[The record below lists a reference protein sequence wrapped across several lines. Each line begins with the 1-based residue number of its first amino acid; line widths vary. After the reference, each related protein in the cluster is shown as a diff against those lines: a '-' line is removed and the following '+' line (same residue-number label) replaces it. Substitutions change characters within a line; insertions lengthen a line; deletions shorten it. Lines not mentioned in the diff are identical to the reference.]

1 MVSSEKMAGS
11 QVIPQAL
18 YLSNMLKAVKIR
30 ERMPEDLVKCTNGII
45 HHFKTMHRYTI
56 EMFRMCQ
63 FCPQFQGLL
72 QKALIDQ
79 TTQTSLERQRKL
91 NWCREVKKLMPLKTN
106 GDGNC
111 LMHAASQY
119 MWGVQ
124 DVDLLLRKALFSVLK
139 EVDTRNFK
147 LRWQRETLKSQEF
160 VATGLCYDTRNW
172 EDEWENL
179 IKMASA
185 ETSVAQQGLQ
195 YKSLEEIHIFV
206 LVNILRRP
214 IIVVA
219 DKMLRSL
226 QSGSSFSPLNI
237 GGIYLP
243 LHWPA
248 EECYRYPIVLAY
260 DSMHFTPLIVL
271 KDSGPE
277 IRAVPLVTCE
287 KGKFED
293 LKVHFL
299 TDSEEREKE
308 KLLRDYLM
316 MIEIPVQGWNP
327 GTTHI
332 INTAKLDDGNLPKE
346 INLVEDYFQL
356 VQHEYKRWQEN
367 TEATGREAGTRD
379 RLQLHLSQL
388 SLVEA
393 KCETPHCPFYMSVST
408 QPYCHECF
416 ERKQQG
422 SNTKGQNLRIGGEKP
437 WANRS
442 GSPKGECRELA
453 AQTCENPETGPRSA
467 PPTAPSLFL
476 YSETTAMKC
485 RTPGC
490 PFTLNVQYNGLCE
503 RCYNSTELNP
513 CKSPD
518 DTRHLDCV
526 TCTFCLK
533 DTNRTFNGMCS
544 TCFKRTTDRLLNTSP
559 SATLPGHQ
567 RSTSDPTHLSQSFL
581 PSSHHTVTSSSVI
594 EPLPHAQSQRAEKR
608 RGSSKCR
615 KPGCSFFGTP
625 QNEGFCTLCYFEYRE
640 NKDASLLHH
649 RRSPA
654 LGHSGTSA
662 AVYQNTVSCL
672 GRECDTIGS
681 TMLEGYCQKCFIEAQ
696 SKRLREARRTEDQ
709 LVRQS
714 ERIGQHREL
723 HQTTSS
729 SQKGRCATAS
739 CRNHL
744 TTRSEELCQHCLRAN
759 QRAQSGAP
767 RGDHSTDE
775 LPKQRC
781 RAPACDHYG
790 NSKCHGYCNEC
801 YQFKQIYG

>member
-1 MVSSEKMAGS
+1 MAGS
-11 QVIPQAL
+11 QIIPQAL

-30 ERMPEDLVKCTNGII
+30 ERMPEDLVKCANGMI
-45 HHFKTMHRYTI
+45 HHFKTMHRYTV

-63 FCPQFQGLL
+63 FCPQFQEIL
-72 QKALIDQ
+72 QKALLDQ
-79 TTQTSLERQRKL
+79 ATQTSLERQRKL

-124 DVDLLLRKALFSVLK
+124 DVDLVLRKTLFSALR
-139 EVDTRNFK
+139 EADTRNFK

-185 ETSVAQQGLQ
+185 ETSVAQRGLQ
-195 YKSLEEIHIFV
+195 YNALEEIHIFV
-206 LVNILRRP
+206 LANILRRP

-226 QSGSSFSPLNI
+226 QSGSSFSPLNV

-260 DSMHFTPLIVL
+260 DSMHFTPLVVL

-277 IRAVPLVTCE
+277 IRAVPLVSCE
-287 KGKFED
+287 RGRFED

-316 MIEIPVQGWNP
+316 VIEIPVQGCDP
-327 GTTHI
+327 GTTHL
-332 INTAKLDDGNLPKE
+332 INAAKLDEGNLPKE

-356 VQHEYKRWQEN
+356 VQHEYKKWQEN
-367 TEATGREAGTRD
+367 TEPTGRESGTRD
-379 RLQLHLSQL
+379 RLELHLSQL

-393 KCETPHCPFYMSVST
+393 KCETPNCPFYMSVST

-416 ERKQQG
+416 EARQRG
-422 SNTKGQNLRIGGEKP
+422 SKARRQNFQAGSEKP
-437 WANRS
+437 RANRC
-442 GSPKGECRELA
+442 GSPKAERCKPA
-453 AQTCENPETGPRSA
+453 AWTSEEPVTGPRSA

-485 RTPGC
+485 RTPDC

-503 RCYNSTELNP
+503 RCYNSPELNP
-513 CKSPD
+513 CHRPAGPRDSD
-518 DTRHLDCV
+518 GV
-526 TCTFCLK
+526 ACTFCLQN
-533 DTNRTFNGMCS
+533 TNRTFNGMCS
-544 TCFKRTTDRLLNTSP
+544 TCFKRTRDCLS
-559 SATLPGHQ
+559 SASSGTAPLGHQ
-567 RSTSDPTHLSQSFL
+567 RSTSDPTHLSQSLLQHSHRATASNNVAEL
-581 PSSHHTVTSSSVI
+581 PPCI
-594 EPLPHAQSQRAEKR
+594 QPQRVEERK
-608 RGSSKCR
+608 GSSKCR
-615 KPGCSFFGTP
+615 KPGCNFFGTL
-625 QNEGFCTLCYFEYRE
+625 QNEGFCTLCYFEYQE
-640 NKDASLLHH
+640 NKDTSLLHH
-649 RRSPA
+649 RRSQRSSPA
-654 LGHSGTSA
+654 LGLSGTSA
-662 AVYQNTVSCL
+662 AVYQNTMSCL
-672 GRECDTIGS
+672 GQKCGTIGN

-696 SKRLREARRTEDQ
+696 SRRLCEARRTEDQ

-714 ERIGQHREL
+714 ERTGPHRDL
-723 HQTTSS
+723 CQTSTS
-729 SQKGRCATAS
+729 SQKRKCATAS
-739 CRNHL
+739 CRNNL
-744 TTRSEELCQHCLRAN
+744 ASRSGELCQECLCVG
-759 QRAQSGAP
+759 QRSQSGGSRRDA
-767 RGDHSTDE
+767 SADE

-790 NSKCHGYCNEC
+790 NNKCNGYCNEC